1 MTGLLAAPKRLCAS
15 RRAHMMYREVL
26 AICSLQRNGPEFGVG
41 AVECWNNAELIES
54 ASSQIMVNQAFIS
67 GAGSA
72 RPGPTRR
79 PRRVPRRPCLATRG
93 ACIFAKTWQRPPT
106 PKELRGLVDSYVKE
120 EIYYREAIKLGL
132 DRDDT
137 LIRSYDGLHC
147 NLCRG
152 RTEEEGVEALNAL
165 TKSLKVHCPSELF
178 QGSSR
183 SHG

>member
-1 MTGLLAAPKRLCAS
+1 M
-15 RRAHMMYREVL
+15 
-26 AICSLQRNGPEFGVG
+26 
-41 AVECWNNAELIES
+41 
-54 ASSQIMVNQAFIS
+54 
-67 GAGSA
+67 
-72 RPGPTRR
+72 
-79 PRRVPRRPCLATRG
+79 
-93 ACIFAKTWQRPPT
+93 
-106 PKELRGLVDSYVKE
+106 KE
-120 EIYYREAIKLGL
+120 EIYYREAVKLGL